1 MIVAMAM
8 AMMRVAERGQ
18 ADDIDDESQ
27 NAYNKKFVKPDKL
40 GAFSEPAKGIEYN
53 LYADQP
59 TITKALAAARL
70 EYLNKI
76 STHIRKIPLAK
87 PDKVSIFPYPYGK
100 FDVGCHLLIT
110 AAARPTAKPKQS
122 NSICILSLRSPSEPV
137 TNP

>member
-1 MIVAMAM
+1 MTMAM

-27 NAYNKKFVKPDKL
+27 NAYNEKFVKPDKL
-40 GAFSEPAKGIEYN
+40 GAFSEPAKGIKYN

-59 TITKALAAARL
+59 IIMKASAATRL
-70 EYLNKI
+70 EYFYRVD
-76 STHIRKIPLAK
+76 THIRKIPLAK

-110 AAARPTAKPKQS
+110 AAAKPTAKPKQS
-122 NSICILSLRSPSEPV
+122 NSMCILSLRSPSEPV